1 MVLENR
7 KKSRENAMIFFYAK
21 GKKDRNCKGIE
32 TYFQIK
38 YHKSNIKSP
47 NAILVFAVLLTWMQG
62 RKENMPGNNLSRWTN
77 QREAHTLRN
86 RKLSNSP
93 NKWHETRQ

>member
-21 GKKDRNCKGIE
+21 GKKIE
-32 TYFQIK
+32 IVRGLKHIFKLNII
-38 YHKSNIKSP
+38 NIKSS
-47 NAILVFAVLLTWMQG
+47 NAILVFAVLLAWMQG

-77 QREAHTLRN
+77 QREAH
-86 RKLSNSP
+86 NS
-93 NKWHETRQ
+93 